1 MTRKRNPSGSYSL
14 IFEFLG
20 GAPLD
25 LSKTSENFQLC
36 PSVPPLRDGT
46 WDIL

>member
-20 GAPLD
+20 GVQFDPSNALKVYSN
-25 LSKTSENFQLC
+25 LSY
-36 PSVPPLRDGT
+36 PSQVITVDSS
-46 WDIL
+46 